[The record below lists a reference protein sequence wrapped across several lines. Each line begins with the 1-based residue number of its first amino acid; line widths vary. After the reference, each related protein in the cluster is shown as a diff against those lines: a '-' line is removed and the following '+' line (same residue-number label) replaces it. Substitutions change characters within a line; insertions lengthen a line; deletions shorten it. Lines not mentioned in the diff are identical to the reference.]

1 MKRSMVDTRR
11 GLQKAVILF
20 ALGWGMASTG
30 AEPAEQMSFA
40 DGLFSRGL
48 YDMAA
53 TEYESLL
60 GVGTGFE
67 GEDAALFRLAE
78 CYRSLG
84 SKVNAERV
92 YHQLMTRFPTS
103 RFRYRGEFRRA
114 ELFLAAR
121 QYDKAAVLFS
131 ELLGRSPPDDIAA
144 STHYFLGYTQEKQ
157 GMANEAESKLPV
169 GDRGV

>member
-60 GVGTGFE
+60 GAGTGFE
-67 GEDAALFRLAE
+67 GEDGGWPCVVWTREDERQIVFYSNIGTDPQPVFDGSE
-78 CYRSLG
+78 FTGEMRS
-84 SKVNAERV
+84 S
-92 YHQLMTRFPTS
+92 
-103 RFRYRGEFRRA
+103 
-114 ELFLAAR
+114 
-121 QYDKAAVLFS
+121 
-131 ELLGRSPPDDIAA
+131 SPMI
-144 STHYFLGYTQEKQ
+144 
-157 GMANEAESKLPV
+157 ESSCS
-169 GDRGV
+169 